1 MIEVYFSSKIYS
13 MANKLIAIASEK
25 LIHSESYPKHYANL
39 EIGMVTLLKP
49 NENYPMHGD
58 GKGCINIV
66 TFLNNNGGMRFK
78 NLDVTAF
85 KGLSIKF
92 NTEILHQPYTTTKS
106 RWALLQRQ

>member
-1 MIEVYFSSKIYS
+1 MIEVYFSPKIYS

-25 LIHSESYPKHYANL
+25 LIHSEYYPKHYADL
-39 EIGMVTLLKP
+39 EIGVVTLLKP

-58 GKGCINIV
+58 GKGRINIV
-66 TFLNNNGGMRFK
+66 TFLNNNGGMRFE

-92 NTEILHQPYTTTKS
+92 STEILHQPYTTTKA

>member
-1 MIEVYFSSKIYS
+1 MIEVFFSPKIYS
-13 MANKLIAIASEK
+13 IADKLIAIASEK
-25 LIHSESYPKHYANL
+25 LIHTEDSPKHYAYL
-39 EIGMVTLLKP
+39 EIGVVTLLEP

-58 GKGCINIV
+58 GKGYTNIV

>member
-1 MIEVYFSSKIYS
+1 MIEVFFSPKIYS
-13 MANKLIAIASEK
+13 IADKLIAIASEK
-25 LIHSESYPKHYANL
+25 LIHTEDNPKHYAIL
-39 EIGMVTLLKP
+39 EIGVVTLLEP

-58 GKGCINIV
+58 GKGYTNIV